1 MIDLLVNLLQCPLRE
16 GDEES
21 HMIRIFKEA
30 YDVLHAYMIGKSRK
44 NALYFA
50 KYIDFFQTQFTQKVN
65 IYFCNLCM
73 YNHDNK
79 FNNVLIFETTIS
91 FIFIH
96 IYFVKVLYF
105 SIE

>member
-79 FNNVLIFETTIS
+79 CYPFDLLYQHAQQTGQESNLQEIF
-91 FIFIH
+91 
-96 IYFVKVLYF
+96 Y
-105 SIE
+105 